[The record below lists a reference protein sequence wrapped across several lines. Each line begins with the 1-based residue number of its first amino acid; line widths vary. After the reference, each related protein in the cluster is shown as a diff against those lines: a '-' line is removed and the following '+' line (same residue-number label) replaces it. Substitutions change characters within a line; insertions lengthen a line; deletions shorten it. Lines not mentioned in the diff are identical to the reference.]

1 MQNLPTI
8 ISISCTAL
16 GLLVTAITFIVR
28 FIKSLKEKRLAQDTL
43 KICEAL
49 KGFVASAEKFLNY
62 SANEK
67 KEFALTKANQFAID
81 NKMAFNAAF
90 IGGKIEEL
98 IRLSK
103 EVNVRDKDR
112 FNFNHNNF
120 NNSNNLNTI
129 N

>member
-62 SANEK
+62 SAQEK

-81 NKMAFNAAF
+81 NKIPFNAAF
-90 IGGKIEEL
+90 IGDKIEEL
-98 IRLSK
+98 VRLSK
-103 EVNVRDKDR
+103 QVNVRDKDR
-112 FNFNHNNF
+112 MYRY
-120 NNSNNLNTI
+120 
-129 N
+129 